1 MDLSDPHTMELFL
14 QVYGTLPRAG
24 PGGTEHTLRAV
35 HALPSPEPRVVL
47 DLGCGPGAQTLVL
60 AEALPEAEIL
70 AIDVLPTMVERA
82 QKRILDAGLAERVRA
97 ETGDMADPPVSPAS
111 QDLIWCEGAIY
122 FMGVQTA
129 LEAWR
134 PLLTKTG
141 CVAFTDAI
149 WLKDSPTD
157 EVRQWWEGQYPA
169 ITDEQGVRAAIHA
182 AGFETLEAFPLPA
195 SSWRDEYYKPM
206 QDRIASLR
214 RNHPDDPIAMEIATA
229 AVKEISM
236 HERFS
241 DEYSYGFF
249 VVRPRD

>member
-1 MDLSDPHTMELFL
+1 MELFL

-24 PGGTEHTLRAV
+24 PGGTEHTLK
-35 HALPSPEPRVVL
+35 ALEIVPGPDPQMVL

-82 QKRILDAGLAERVRA
+82 QKRILDAGLAGRVRA

-122 FMGVQTA
+122 FMGVQNA
-129 LEAWR
+129 LETWR
-134 PLLTKTG
+134 PLLRG
-141 CVAFTDAI
+141 EACVAFTEAI
-149 WLKDSPTD
+149 WLTDSPTD
-157 EVRQWWEGQYPA
+157 EIRQWWEAQYPA
-169 ITDEQGVRAAIHA
+169 ITDEQGVRRAAGA
-182 AGFETLEAFPLPA
+182 AGFETLEVFTLPA
-195 SSWRDEYYKPM
+195 SSWWDEYYEPM
-206 QDRIASLR
+206 QDRVASLR
-214 RNHPDDPIAMEIATA
+214 ENHPDDPVALEVAA
-229 AVKEISM
+229 GAVKEISM

-249 VVRPRD
+249 VVHPVSD